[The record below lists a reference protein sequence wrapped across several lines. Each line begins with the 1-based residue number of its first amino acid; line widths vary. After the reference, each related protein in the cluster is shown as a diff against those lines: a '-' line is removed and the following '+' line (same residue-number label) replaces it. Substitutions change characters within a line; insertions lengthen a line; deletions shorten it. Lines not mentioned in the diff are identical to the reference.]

1 MICVDACQKAIYIKP
16 LNLAK
21 NCLTLERFF
30 DVMNVDRMHICIARG
45 EELARETQ
53 DVPNYDEME
62 PEIILKLEES
72 VGGETRDSRM

>member
-1 MICVDACQKAIYIKP
+1 
-16 LNLAK
+16 
-21 NCLTLERFF
+21 
-30 DVMNVDRMHICIARG
+30 MNVDRMHICIARG